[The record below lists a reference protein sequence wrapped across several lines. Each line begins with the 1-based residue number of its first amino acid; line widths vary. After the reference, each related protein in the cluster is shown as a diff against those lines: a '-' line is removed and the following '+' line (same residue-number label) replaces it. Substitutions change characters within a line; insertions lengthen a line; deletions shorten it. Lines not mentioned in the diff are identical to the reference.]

1 LERLIEM
8 SGSTSSSR
16 RGARRNDKTAH
27 TTTVGPTG
35 SSQVLLAVVH
45 SVEGLYMYSVLDYHC
60 DPMHAQHNIMEIEL
74 YQQPSTAINIQNRRR
89 FTSSYVD
96 DFDQRKDRYRIT
108 NLTSASRSEM
118 MGKV

>member
-1 LERLIEM
+1 M
-8 SGSTSSSR
+8 T
-16 RGARRNDKTAH
+16 KQ
-27 TTTVGPTG
+27 VKQQQWGPTG
-35 SSQVLLAVVH
+35 SAQVLLAVVH
-45 SVEGLYMYSVLDYHC
+45 SVEGLYMYSVWDYNC
-60 DPMHAQHNIMEIEL
+60 GPTHAQHNIMEIEL

-89 FTSSYVD
+89 LTSSYVD